1 MKGLI
6 IRILKQMHNDK
17 RTLALI
23 FIVPLFIMTLIYFLL
38 GTTGDDMTVA
48 LRGANDTITSYFEKE
63 CTVVDVGEDLSAT
76 EILKNKDAAAVVDF
90 SDGIKIRLYEP
101 NSTHLAT
108 INTVLK
114 ELQSDMGQKPP
125 EVSYLY
131 GIGFDT
137 LFEQLA
143 YAFLGILAFF
153 LVFLISGIS
162 FVHERTLGTLE
173 RLMLTPIKRPTVI
186 GGITTGFGIIGV
198 VQTTALFFFT
208 VLVFRLDFSGNY
220 TAAIFIMVML
230 SLTAISMG
238 LFISLFAHSEFQVL
252 QFIPVVIIPQIFLSG
267 IFPLSG
273 LPLHL
278 DLLKYIT
285 PIYYGCNGLKKVLV
299 YGQSLGDVWPEL
311 TVLGGLIVLF
321 FALNVVFLKKYRA
334 A

>member
-1 MKGLI
+1 
-6 IRILKQMHNDK
+6 
-17 RTLALI
+17 
-23 FIVPLFIMTLIYFLL
+23 
-38 GTTGDDMTVA
+38 
-48 LRGANDTITSYFEKE
+48 
-63 CTVVDVGEDLSAT
+63 
-76 EILKNKDAAAVVDF
+76 
-90 SDGIKIRLYEP
+90 
-101 NSTHLAT
+101 
-108 INTVLK
+108 
-114 ELQSDMGQKPP
+114 MGQKPP
-125 EVSYLY
+125 EISYLY
-131 GIGFDT
+131 GAGFDT

-186 GGITTGFGIIGV
+186 GGITAGFGIIGV
-198 VQTTALFFFT
+198 VQTTVLFYFT
-208 VLVFRLDFSGNY
+208 VLVFRLDFSGSY

-311 TVLGGLIVLF
+311 TVLGGLIALF

-334 A
+334 E